1 MAAMIQSR
9 DKLWLFVGVVL
20 CLLSVALGAFGAHG
34 LKSNF
39 EAQGLSDY
47 ELDRKLA
54 NWETA
59 ARYQMYHGLALLAV
73 GLLAARQCGWAINLA
88 GTTMTL
94 GTLIFAG
101 CLYALVL
108 SGNNK
113 LGAIV
118 PVGGVLMIVGWC
130 CLAVA
135 VVNLPPRESAS
146 GRKP

>member
-1 MAAMIQSR
+1 MAGMIQSR
-9 DKLWLFVGVVL
+9 DKLWLFVGVIL
-20 CLLSVALGAFGAHG
+20 CLGSVALGAFGAHG
-34 LKSNF
+34 LKSNL

-88 GTTMTL
+88 GTTMTV
-94 GTLIFAG
+94 GTLIFSG

-108 SGNNK
+108 SGFDK

-118 PVGGVLMIVGWC
+118 PIGGGLMIVGWI

-135 VVNLPPRESAS
+135 VVNLPPRESTN
-146 GRKP
+146 RKP

>member
-1 MAAMIQSR
+1 MAGMIQSR
-9 DKLWLFVGVVL
+9 DKLWLFVGVIL
-20 CLLSVALGAFGAHG
+20 CLGSVALGAFGAHG
-34 LKSNF
+34 LKSNL

-88 GTTMTL
+88 GTTMTV
-94 GTLIFAG
+94 GTLIFSG

-108 SGNNK
+108 SGFDK

-118 PVGGVLMIVGWC
+118 PIGGSLMIVGWI

-135 VVNLPPRESAS
+135 VVNLPPRESTN
-146 GRKP
+146 RKP

>member
-1 MAAMIQSR
+1 MPRPSYSSIGALSAFIAVAA
-9 DKLWLFVGVVL
+9 
-20 CLLSVALGAFGAHG
+20 GAFGAHG
-34 LKSNF
+34 LKVR
-39 EAQGLSDY
+39 LSP
-47 ELDRKLA
+47 EHLQVF
-54 NWETA
+54 ETA

-94 GTLIFAG
+94 GTLIFSG
-101 CLYALVL
+101 FLYALVL
-108 SGNNK
+108 SSNDK

-118 PVGGVLMIVGWC
+118 PIGGALMIVGWC

-135 VVNLPPRESAS
+135 VINLPPRESAS

>member
-1 MAAMIQSR
+1 MIHSR
-9 DKLWLFVGVVL
+9 DKLWLFVGVIL
-20 CLLSVALGAFGAHG
+20 CLGSVALGAFGAHG
-34 LKSNF
+34 LKSDL

-73 GLLAARQCGWAINLA
+73 GLLAARQCGWEINLA
-88 GTTMTL
+88 GGAMTL
-94 GTLIFAG
+94 GTLIFSG
-101 CLYALVL
+101 CLYVLVL
-108 SGNNK
+108 TGITF
-113 LGAIV
+113 LGRIV
-118 PVGGVLMIVGWC
+118 PIGGGLMIVGWI

-146 GRKP
+146 RKP

>member
-1 MAAMIQSR
+1 MAGMIQSR
-9 DKLWLFVGVVL
+9 DKLWLFVGVIL
-20 CLLSVALGAFGAHG
+20 CLGSVALGAFGAHG
-34 LKSNF
+34 LKSSL

-88 GTTMTL
+88 GTTMTV
-94 GTLIFAG
+94 GTLIFSG

-108 SGNNK
+108 SGFDK

-118 PVGGVLMIVGWC
+118 PIGGGLMIVGWI

-135 VVNLPPRESAS
+135 VVNLPPRESTN
-146 GRKP
+146 RKP